1 MLGHR
6 DRCQPEL
13 FVVGSLR
20 DVLPDDHVLIRVD
33 RVLNLSWLRS
43 EVADTYCPDNGR
55 PGIDPEVAVRLMLAG
70 LLLGIVH
77 DRRLMREAQV
87 NLAIRWF
94 VGYRLD
100 ERLPDHSS
108 LTNIRKRWGSER
120 FRRIFE
126 RTVQA
131 CVAAGIAKG
140 EVVHIDS
147 TLIRADVSWEAIARR
162 HAETVV
168 EANAD
173 NGETASPDDPTS
185 GPPARGRRSALA
197 VCTSDPDA
205 TLSTNHS
212 GRRSEPAYKQDTAVD
227 GERGV
232 ILDVAVTTGAV
243 HDTMTVEQ
251 QLDAIPPLTGRPIA
265 VATMDSAYATT
276 RVFAA
281 LEARNIEAVVPAK
294 MERPPR
300 KGVIPVRRF
309 KLDARH
315 NIVRCPRG
323 RVLKPHGKPDSDGFQ
338 HFRAQPRDCRP
349 CPLRAVCFS
358 PTMKRRAILLHKDHP
373 ALLRARRKRLR
384 WAQREA
390 YFYASHRAKVEGVHG
405 EEKTWHGLARAR
417 RRGLHNMKIQAYLTA
432 AVINLKRLI
441 AALFRAMLRAL
452 GSPLPGRSHR
462 LLFA

>member
-20 DVLPDDHVLIRVD
+20 DVLPEDHVLVRVD
-33 RVLNLSWLRS
+33 RVLELSWLRS
-43 EVADTYCPDNGR
+43 EVSDAYCLDNGR
-55 PGIDPEVAVRLMLAG
+55 PGIDPEAAVRLMLAG

-87 NLAIRWF
+87 NIAIRWF
-94 VGYRLD
+94 IGYRLD

-108 LTNIRKRWGSER
+108 LTKIRQRWGAER

-147 TLIRADVSWEAIARR
+147 TLIRANVSWEAIARR
-162 HAETVV
+162 HAEAVV
-168 EANAD
+168 EANGD
-173 NGETASPDDPTS
+173 NEETASPDDPTS
-185 GPPARGRRSALA
+185 GGPGSKPRKAMA

-205 TLSTNHS
+205 TLSTNRS
-212 GRRSEPAYKQDTAVD
+212 GRRCEPSYKQHTAVD
-227 GERGV
+227 GEGGV
-232 ILDVAVTTGAV
+232 ILNVHVTTGAV

-251 QLDAIPPLTGRPIA
+251 QLNTIPPITGRPIA
-265 VATMDSAYATT
+265 AATMDSAYATT

-281 LEARNIEAVVPAK
+281 LEARDIEAVVPAK
-294 MERPPR
+294 AEQPPR

-323 RVLKPHGKPDSDGFQ
+323 RVLKPHGMPDSDGFQ
-338 HFRAQPRDCRP
+338 HYRAQPRDCHP
-349 CPLRAVCFS
+349 CPLRSACFS
-358 PTMKRRAILLHKDHP
+358 PVMKRRAILLHKDYP
-373 ALLRARRKRLR
+373 ALLRGRRKRHR
-384 WAQREA
+384 WGKREA
-390 YFYASHRAKVEGVHG
+390 SLYASHRSKVEGVHG
-405 EEKTWHGLARAR
+405 EEKTWHGLARAC
-417 RRGLHNMKIQAYLTA
+417 RRGLENIKIQAYLTA
-432 AVINLKRLI
+432 AVLNLKRLI
-441 AALFRAMLRAL
+441 AALILVALRVL
-452 GSPLPGRSHR
+452 GLLSTDRYRSVR
-462 LLFA
+462 FA